1 MSRLNVAGAAAATT
15 FVREEL
21 PTHAAAAA
29 AAAGLAALLDKN
41 QKVELLP
48 KFGHELPATG
58 TAFHSLLL
66 HAAPRRPACWRLQ
79 VLDCTCCFT
88 GTKVQIIPM
97 QLLIALAG
105 AHVTCFTS
113 TNVQRLTHLL
123 LAPALLVQKKT
134 NTDAALC
141 LRLLT
146 RARRRCMLLR

>member
-41 QKVELLP
+41 KKVELLP

-88 GTKVQIIPM
+88 GTQVQYRCSSG
-97 QLLIALAG
+97 L
-105 AHVTCFTS
+105 
-113 TNVQRLTHLL
+113 RLQVLSL
-123 LAPALLVQKKT
+123 PALLVQTYKY
-134 NTDAALC
+134 
-141 LRLLT
+141 
-146 RARRRCMLLR
+146 